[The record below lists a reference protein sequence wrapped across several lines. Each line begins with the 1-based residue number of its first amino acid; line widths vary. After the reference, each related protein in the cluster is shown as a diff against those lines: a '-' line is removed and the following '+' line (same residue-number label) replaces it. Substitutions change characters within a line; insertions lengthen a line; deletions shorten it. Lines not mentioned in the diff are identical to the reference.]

1 MDAGERNRSAPVIWL
16 TGLSGAGKSTI
27 AMGLETALRSVSLPV
42 VVLDGDEMRRTLCQG
57 LGFVPRDRE
66 ENVRRI
72 GVVAELLARSGIT
85 PIVAA
90 ISPYRAGRDAVRE
103 RVSIFVEVYVRCPLE
118 VLEARDTKGLY
129 ARARTGALTHM
140 TGVDDPY
147 EAPLEPALVLDTASE
162 PPTASVERVLSHLE
176 NVFPDLPKPHPR

>member
-1 MDAGERNRSAPVIWL
+1 MIWL

-27 AMGLETALRSVSLPV
+27 ATGLERALRTVSVPV

-57 LGFVPRDRE
+57 LGFVPEDRE

-90 ISPYRAGRDAVRE
+90 ISPYRAGRDGVRE
-103 RVSIFVEVYVRCPLE
+103 RVSVFVEIYVRCPLE

-129 ARARTGALTHM
+129 ARARSGALTHM
-140 TGVDDPY
+140 TGIDDPY
-147 EAPLEPALVLDTASE
+147 EPPLRPELVLDTASE
-162 PPTASVERVLSHLE
+162 LPAASIGRVISYLE
-176 NVFPDLPKPHPR
+176 DLFPAVPKPHPP